1 MERLPLTVALIS
13 YNEEDRIEDVLKA
26 VKDIAS
32 EIIVLDSGSTDRT
45 VEIAKEYGAKV
56 YIEDWKGYR
65 EQKNSLIK
73 KCSQEWIL
81 FLDCDEVPSE
91 ELKRSIIRELKNPT
105 ADGYFI
111 NRKTIY
117 LGKILNYAFQP
128 DWKLRLVKRS
138 ANPRWEGG
146 NIHEYLVI
154 DGKVLKIKGD
164 LFHYSFRSIY
174 DHFSKV
180 LNYSR
185 LSADDMYRRGKKF
198 HIHNLLINPVSAF
211 TKVYLVKRGF
221 LDGIRGFVVALS
233 TAFYTFLKYTFLWEK
248 STKGKSIE

>member
-13 YNEEDRIEDVLKA
+13 YNEEDRIEGVLKA

-56 YIEDWKGYR
+56 YIENWKGYR

-81 FLDCDEVPSE
+81 FLDCDEIPSK
-91 ELKRSIIRELKNPT
+91 ELKRSIIQAVRNPK

-111 NRKTIY
+111 NRKTVY

-138 ANPRWEGG
+138 SNPRWEGG
-146 NIHEYLVI
+146 NVHEYLVI
-154 DGKVLKIKGD
+154 DGKTSKINGD
-164 LFHYSFRSIY
+164 LLHYSYRDIY

-180 LNYSR
+180 LRYSKI
-185 LSADDMYRRGKKF
+185 SAEDMYTKGKKF
-198 HIHNLLINPVSAF
+198 RLRNIIINPVSAF
-211 TKVYLVKRGF
+211 IKEFFIRKGF
-221 LDGIRGFVVALS
+221 LDGIRGFIVALS
-233 TAFYTFLKYTFLWEK
+233 TTFYTFLKYIFLWEK
-248 STKGKSIE
+248 NIRER